1 MCKTSKPNLFS
12 RFKGMRIVCMTNEG
26 QLPMMK
32 NMLNSALKCG
42 IPMNLFHCYIIGT
55 NKEAAEYS
63 TTEFKHITTR
73 KLEVIRVNMDI
84 DTILWVDNDIVFF
97 QNCLGDITSKPGSFV
112 MQDDGWSLC
121 TGFFLARPGLF
132 SKQVID
138 KSITWLKAQ
147 QGVPNDQHAFNISR
161 KTVPAIITALSREEY
176 PNGETYFD
184 LNIKH
189 NARMVHSNYLKTT
202 AEKVQRFKDHGMWDE
217 SDVAF
222 NKVYK
227 YAI

>member
-12 RFKGMRIVCMTNEG
+12 RFKGMRIVCMANEG

-42 IPMNLFHCYIIGT
+42 LPMNLFHCYIIGT
-55 NKEAAEYS
+55 NKEAADYS
-63 TTEFKHITTR
+63 TQEFKHITTR
-73 KLEVIRVNMDI
+73 KLEVIRMNMDM

-97 QNCLGDITSKPGSFV
+97 QNCLEDITSKSGSFV

-132 SKQVID
+132 SKRIID
-138 KSITWLKAQ
+138 KSIIWLKSQ
-147 QGVPNDQHAFNISR
+147 TGFQDDQDAFDICR
-161 KTVPAIITALSREEY
+161 KTVPVIITALSREEY

-184 LNIKH
+184 LNIQST
-189 NARMVHSNYLKTT
+189 ARMVHSNFLKTT
-202 AEKVQRFKDHGMWDE
+202 TEKVQRFKDHGMWDE

-222 NKVYK
+222 DRVNKYS
-227 YAI
+227 I

>member
-42 IPMNLFHCYIIGT
+42 LPMNIFHCYIIGS
-55 NKEAAEYS
+55 NKEAADYS

-73 KLEVIRVNMDI
+73 KLEVIRMNMDL

-97 QNCLGDITSKPGSFV
+97 QNCLKDILSKPGSFV
-112 MQDDGWSLC
+112 MQDDGWSMC

-138 KSITWLKAQ
+138 KSIKWLKAQ
-147 QGVPNDQHAFNISR
+147 QGVPNDQHAFHNSCKSTPIM
-161 KTVPAIITALSREEY
+161 VTALSREEY

-184 LNIKH
+184 LNIRH
-189 NARMVHSNYLKTT
+189 SARMVHSNYLKTT
-202 AEKVQRFKDHGMWDE
+202 AEKVQRFKDHRMWDE
-217 SDVAF
+217 SDTAF
-222 NKVYK
+222 NLVHK
-227 YAI
+227 YYI

>member
-1 MCKTSKPNLFS
+1 
-12 RFKGMRIVCMTNEG
+12 MTNEG

-42 IPMNLFHCYIIGT
+42 LPMNLFHCYIIGS
-55 NKEAAEYS
+55 NKEAADYS
-63 TTEFKHITTR
+63 SPEFKHITTR
-73 KLEVIRVNMDI
+73 KLEVIRMNMDM

-97 QNCLGDITSKPGSFV
+97 QNCLSDIVSKPGSFV
-112 MQDDGWSLC
+112 MQDDGWALC
-121 TGFFLARPGLF
+121 TGFFLARPGTF
-132 SKQVID
+132 SKQIID

-147 QGVPNDQHAFNISR
+147 KSNPNDQHAFSIAR

-184 LNIKH
+184 HNIQ
-189 NARMVHSNYLKTT
+189 NRARMVHSNFLKTT
-202 AEKVQRFKDHGMWDE
+202 AEKVQRFKDHGMWDD

-222 NKVYK
+222 NRVYK